1 VLPYTLIIKGKGA
14 QNMADFKLKGKVFT
28 VDESDIKDI
37 METEKMDR
45 ETAVRC
51 YFEDMGL
58 IDAGEKAT
66 ITEIAS
72 TPQKRRYVKSDKPRK
87 KAERVRKVDEEKKV
101 ILEKLMSVI
110 DVEKTV
116 KNEAEFSFNLNGTDY
131 TVKLV
136 KHRPKK
142 GEEGGA
148 K

>member
-1 VLPYTLIIKGKGA
+1 
-14 QNMADFKLKGKVFT
+14 MADFKLKGKVFT

-101 ILEKLMSVI
+101 ILNKLMSVI
-110 DVEKTV
+110 DAEKIV

-142 GEEGGA
+142 GEDGGA

>member
-1 VLPYTLIIKGKGA
+1 
-14 QNMADFKLKGKVFT
+14 MADFKLKGKVFT

-66 ITEIAS
+66 ITEVAS
-72 TPQKRRYVKSDKPRK
+72 APQKRRYVKSDKPRK

-142 GEEGGA
+142 SGESGA
-148 K
+148 Q

>member
-1 VLPYTLIIKGKGA
+1 
-14 QNMADFKLKGKVFT
+14 MADFKLKGKVFT

-87 KAERVRKVDEEKKV
+87 KVERVRKVDEEKKV
-101 ILEKLMSVI
+101 ILNKLMSVI
-110 DVEKTV
+110 DAEKIV

-142 GEEGGA
+142 GEDGGA
-148 K
+148 Q

>member
-1 VLPYTLIIKGKGA
+1 
-14 QNMADFKLKGKVFT
+14 MADFKLKGKVFT

-66 ITEIAS
+66 ITEVAS
-72 TPQKRRYVKSDKPRK
+72 APQKRRYVKSDKPRK
-87 KAERVRKVDEEKKV
+87 KAERVRKVDEEKKI
-101 ILEKLMSVI
+101 ILEKLMGVI

-142 GEEGGA
+142 GEDGGA

>member
-1 VLPYTLIIKGKGA
+1 
-14 QNMADFKLKGKVFT
+14 MADFKLKGKVFT
-28 VDESDIKDI
+28 VDESDIKNI

-66 ITEIAS
+66 ITEVAS

-142 GEEGGA
+142 SGESGA

>member
-1 VLPYTLIIKGKGA
+1 
-14 QNMADFKLKGKVFT
+14 MADFKLKGKVFT

-87 KAERVRKVDEEKKV
+87 KAERVRKVDEEKKI
-101 ILEKLMSVI
+101 ILEKLMNVI

-142 GEEGGA
+142 GEDGGA

>member
-1 VLPYTLIIKGKGA
+1 
-14 QNMADFKLKGKVFT
+14 MADFKLKGKVFT
-28 VDESDIKDI
+28 VDESDIKNI

-66 ITEIAS
+66 ITEVAS

-110 DVEKTV
+110 DVEKIV

-142 GEEGGA
+142 SGESGA
-148 K
+148 Q

>member
-1 VLPYTLIIKGKGA
+1 
-14 QNMADFKLKGKVFT
+14 MADFKLKGKVFT

-72 TPQKRRYVKSDKPRK
+72 TPQKRRYAKSDKPRK

-142 GEEGGA
+142 S
-148 K
+148 

>member
-1 VLPYTLIIKGKGA
+1 
-14 QNMADFKLKGKVFT
+14 MADFKLKGKVFT

-101 ILEKLMSVI
+101 ILNKLMSVI
-110 DVEKTV
+110 DAEKIV

-142 GEEGGA
+142 GEGGGA

>member
-1 VLPYTLIIKGKGA
+1 
-14 QNMADFKLKGKVFT
+14 MADFKLKGKVFT

-66 ITEIAS
+66 ITEVAS
-72 TPQKRRYVKSDKPRK
+72 APQKRWYVKSDKPRK

-101 ILEKLMSVI
+101 ILNKLMSVI
-110 DVEKTV
+110 DAEKIV

-142 GEEGGA
+142 GEDGGA

>member
-1 VLPYTLIIKGKGA
+1 
-14 QNMADFKLKGKVFT
+14 
-28 VDESDIKDI
+28 
-37 METEKMDR
+37 
-45 ETAVRC
+45 
-51 YFEDMGL
+51 MGL

-87 KAERVRKVDEEKKV
+87 KVERVRKVDEEKKV
-101 ILEKLMSVI
+101 ILNKLMSVI
-110 DVEKTV
+110 DAEKIV

-142 GEEGGA
+142 GEDGGA

>member
-1 VLPYTLIIKGKGA
+1 
-14 QNMADFKLKGKVFT
+14 MADFKLKGKVFA

-87 KAERVRKVDEEKKV
+87 KTERVRKVDEEKKV
-101 ILEKLMSVI
+101 ILNKLMSVI
-110 DVEKTV
+110 DAEKIV

-142 GEEGGA
+142 GEDGGA

>member
-1 VLPYTLIIKGKGA
+1 
-14 QNMADFKLKGKVFT
+14 MADFKLKGKVFT

-37 METEKMDR
+37 METEEMDR

-58 IDAGEKAT
+58 VDAGEKVT

-142 GEEGGA
+142 N
-148 K
+148 

>member
-1 VLPYTLIIKGKGA
+1 
-14 QNMADFKLKGKVFT
+14 MADFKLKGKVFT
-28 VDESDIKDI
+28 VDESDIKNI

-142 GEEGGA
+142 SGESGA
-148 K
+148 Q

>member
-1 VLPYTLIIKGKGA
+1 
-14 QNMADFKLKGKVFT
+14 MADFKLKGKVFT

-101 ILEKLMSVI
+101 ILEKLMGVI

-142 GEEGGA
+142 GEDGGA

>member
-1 VLPYTLIIKGKGA
+1 
-14 QNMADFKLKGKVFT
+14 MADFKLKGRVFT

-72 TPQKRRYVKSDKPRK
+72 TPQKRRYVKSDKPKK

-142 GEEGGA
+142 S
-148 K
+148 

>member
-1 VLPYTLIIKGKGA
+1 
-14 QNMADFKLKGKVFT
+14 MADFKLKGKVFT
-28 VDESDIKDI
+28 VDESDIKNI

-142 GEEGGA
+142 S
-148 K
+148 

>member
-1 VLPYTLIIKGKGA
+1 
-14 QNMADFKLKGKVFT
+14 MADFKLKGKVFT
-28 VDESDIKDI
+28 VDESDIKNI

-87 KAERVRKVDEEKKV
+87 KVERVRKVDEEKKV
-101 ILEKLMSVI
+101 ILNKLMSVI
-110 DVEKTV
+110 DAEKIV

-142 GEEGGA
+142 GEGGGA

>member
-1 VLPYTLIIKGKGA
+1 
-14 QNMADFKLKGKVFT
+14 MADFKLKGKVFT

-66 ITEIAS
+66 ITEVAS
-72 TPQKRRYVKSDKPRK
+72 APQKRRYVKSDKPRK

-101 ILEKLMSVI
+101 ILNKLMSVI
-110 DVEKTV
+110 DAEKIV

-142 GEEGGA
+142 SGESGA
-148 K
+148 Q

>member
-1 VLPYTLIIKGKGA
+1 
-14 QNMADFKLKGKVFT
+14 MADFKLKGKVFT

-72 TPQKRRYVKSDKPRK
+72 TPQKRRYEKSDKPRK
-87 KAERVRKVDEEKKV
+87 KAERVRKVDEQKKV

-142 GEEGGA
+142 N
-148 K
+148 

>member
-1 VLPYTLIIKGKGA
+1 
-14 QNMADFKLKGKVFT
+14 MADFKLKGKVFT

-58 IDAGEKAT
+58 IDAGKKAT

-142 GEEGGA
+142 S
-148 K
+148 

>member
-1 VLPYTLIIKGKGA
+1 
-14 QNMADFKLKGKVFT
+14 MADFKLKGKVFT

-58 IDAGEKAT
+58 IDAGEKTT
-66 ITEIAS
+66 ITEVAS
-72 TPQKRRYVKSDKPRK
+72 APQKRRYVKSDKPRK

-142 GEEGGA
+142 GEDGGA

>member
-1 VLPYTLIIKGKGA
+1 
-14 QNMADFKLKGKVFT
+14 MADFKLKGKVFT

-72 TPQKRRYVKSDKPRK
+72 TPQKRRYEKSDKPRK

-110 DVEKTV
+110 DVEKIV

-142 GEEGGA
+142 SGESGA
-148 K
+148 Q

>member
-1 VLPYTLIIKGKGA
+1 
-14 QNMADFKLKGKVFT
+14 MADFKLKGKVFT

-58 IDAGEKAT
+58 IDAGEKAI

-87 KAERVRKVDEEKKV
+87 KAERVRKVDEEKKI

>member
-1 VLPYTLIIKGKGA
+1 
-14 QNMADFKLKGKVFT
+14 MADFKLKAKVFT
-28 VDESDIKDI
+28 VDESDIKNI

-101 ILEKLMSVI
+101 ILEKLMSVV
-110 DVEKTV
+110 DVKKTV

-142 GEEGGA
+142 SGESGA
-148 K
+148 Q

>member
-1 VLPYTLIIKGKGA
+1 
-14 QNMADFKLKGKVFT
+14 MADFKLKGKVFT

-37 METEKMDR
+37 IETEKMDR

-58 IDAGEKAT
+58 IDAGEKAI

-72 TPQKRRYVKSDKPRK
+72 TPQKRRYVKPDKPRK

-101 ILEKLMSVI
+101 ILNKLMSVI
-110 DVEKTV
+110 DAEKIV

-142 GEEGGA
+142 GEDGGA

>member
-1 VLPYTLIIKGKGA
+1 
-14 QNMADFKLKGKVFT
+14 MADFKLKGKVFT

-72 TPQKRRYVKSDKPRK
+72 TPQKRQYVKSDKPRK

-110 DVEKTV
+110 GVEKTV

-142 GEEGGA
+142 N
-148 K
+148 

>member
-1 VLPYTLIIKGKGA
+1 
-14 QNMADFKLKGKVFT
+14 MADFKLKGKVFT

-66 ITEIAS
+66 ITEVAS

-116 KNEAEFSFNLNGTDY
+116 KNEAEFSFNWNGTDY

-142 GEEGGA
+142 NGESDT
-148 K
+148 

>member
-1 VLPYTLIIKGKGA
+1 
-14 QNMADFKLKGKVFT
+14 MADFKLKGKVFT

-66 ITEIAS
+66 ITEVAS
-72 TPQKRRYVKSDKPRK
+72 APQKRRYVKSDKPRK

-142 GEEGGA
+142 GEDGGA
-148 K
+148 Q

>member
-1 VLPYTLIIKGKGA
+1 
-14 QNMADFKLKGKVFT
+14 MADFKLKGKVFT
-28 VDESDIKDI
+28 VDESDIKNI

-66 ITEIAS
+66 ITEVAS
-72 TPQKRRYVKSDKPRK
+72 TSQKRRYVKPDKPRK

-101 ILEKLMSVI
+101 ILNKLMSVI
-110 DVEKTV
+110 DAEKII

-142 GEEGGA
+142 GEDGGA

>member
-1 VLPYTLIIKGKGA
+1 
-14 QNMADFKLKGKVFT
+14 MADFKLKGRVFT

-37 METEKMDR
+37 MKNEDMDR

-51 YFEDMGL
+51 YFEDTGL
-58 IDAGEKAT
+58 IDAGEKVT
-66 ITEIAS
+66 ITEVAS
-72 TPQKRRYVKSDKPRK
+72 APQKRRYVKSDKPRK

-110 DVEKTV
+110 DAEKVV

-142 GEEGGA
+142 AEESGA

>member
-1 VLPYTLIIKGKGA
+1 
-14 QNMADFKLKGKVFT
+14 MADFKLKGKVFT

-37 METEKMDR
+37 METEEMDR

-142 GEEGGA
+142 N
-148 K
+148 

>member
-1 VLPYTLIIKGKGA
+1 
-14 QNMADFKLKGKVFT
+14 MADFKLKGKVFT

-51 YFEDMGL
+51 YFEDIGL

-142 GEEGGA
+142 GEDGGA

>member
-1 VLPYTLIIKGKGA
+1 
-14 QNMADFKLKGKVFT
+14 MADFKLKGKVFT

>member
-1 VLPYTLIIKGKGA
+1 
-14 QNMADFKLKGKVFT
+14 MADFKLKGKVFT

-66 ITEIAS
+66 ITEVAS

-87 KAERVRKVDEEKKV
+87 KAERVRKVDEEKKI

-142 GEEGGA
+142 GEDGGA

>member
-1 VLPYTLIIKGKGA
+1 
-14 QNMADFKLKGKVFT
+14 MADFKLKGKVFT

-87 KAERVRKVDEEKKV
+87 KAERVRKVDEKKKV
-101 ILEKLMSVI
+101 ILNKLMSVI
-110 DVEKTV
+110 DAEKIV

-142 GEEGGA
+142 GEDGGA
-148 K
+148 Q